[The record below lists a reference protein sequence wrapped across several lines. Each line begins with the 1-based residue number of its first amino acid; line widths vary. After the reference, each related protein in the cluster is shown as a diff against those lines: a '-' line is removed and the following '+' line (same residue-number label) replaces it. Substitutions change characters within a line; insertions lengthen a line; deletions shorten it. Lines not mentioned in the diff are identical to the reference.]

1 MHLTTYTEHAFRVLM
16 YLATHKGLVTI
27 SEIADTYQVSRH
39 HIAKVV
45 HHLGLSG
52 YVETHRGHKGGIM
65 LAKEAADINAGD
77 VVQEMERDVDMV
89 KCMNKPSPDC
99 PFISTCGLKRALIMA
114 RQDFLAS
121 LNRFTLADLIL
132 PSAPLD
138 ALELSHAPS
147 NH

>member
-27 SEIADTYQVSRH
+27 SEIAETYHVSRH

-65 LAKEAADINAGD
+65 LAREANEINAGD
-77 VVQEMERDVDMV
+77 VVQEMERDVDMI
-89 KCMNKPSPDC
+89 KCMTDPSPDC
-99 PFISTCGLKRALIMA
+99 PYLSTCGLKRALIQA
-114 RQDFLAS
+114 RQDFLTS
-121 LNRFTLADLIL
+121 LNRFTLADLVL
-132 PSAPLD
+132 TSQDSGQLRLTPGS
-138 ALELSHAPS
+138 
-147 NH
+147 